1 MQIYIFLLCLAC
13 GVASGFAYDF
23 LYLIRRAAAGAPAV
37 KTKKREIIVTAVCD
51 VIYALVLSALFVAC
65 SVAFSFPDVRLYM
78 FAAVFSGALL
88 YIKSLHIMVAF
99 LVNKLYNRI
108 AESVKCKKARRRRAK
123 NNLAARTKR

>member
-51 VIYALVLSALFVAC
+51 VLYFLALAAMFVCCSAAFAFPGVRAYMLAACLAGIVLYV
-65 SVAFSFPDVRLYM
+65 
-78 FAAVFSGALL
+78 
-88 YIKSLHIMVAF
+88 KSLHLIVAF
-99 LVNKLYNRI
+99 FVNKLYNRL
-108 AESVKCKKARRRRAK
+108 AEGAGRGARRSPARRK
-123 NNLAARTKR
+123 E